1 MKNILQIA
9 KQIIA
14 SSVENLPAIKTD
26 FSEILDQLPP
36 KDGLSREV
44 QGKS

>member
-26 FSEILDQLPP
+26 FSEIL
-36 KDGLSREV
+36 E
-44 QGKS
+44 KSITTFNDDDT